1 MIAEGEKLVH
11 LRGKAQRQWVIGLLD
26 TGKRSGAVA
35 VGFKTKLKD
44 VDDHREFTELI
55 REHEFRIIL
64 MTRRNTLKLAIST
77 LNARR
82 LFEHRGQWNL
92 QQGDA
97 GLPPMRLERTP
108 LMACIETCEAKEA
121 ELRSFVANLN
131 LPQLV
136 LDYDDLRGHPEQE
149 MNRVLQF
156 LEAPSLPLQSDV
168 KKNTSDNL
176 SEAIENFDEVE
187 HWLRGTPYE
196 GMIGNT

>member
-1 MIAEGEKLVH
+1 MH
-11 LRGKAQRQWVIGLLD
+11 LRGASQRQWVMDLLD
-26 TGKRSGAVA
+26 TGERSGAVA

-44 VDDHREFTELI
+44 VDDHHDFTELLQ
-55 REHEFRIIL
+55 EHDFRIIL

-97 GLPPMRLERTP
+97 GLPPMRLERTQ
-108 LMACIETCEAKEA
+108 LMDCIEVCETKEA

-131 LPQLV
+131 LKQFV
-136 LDYDDLRGHPEQE
+136 LDYDDLRGHPKQE
-149 MNRVLQF
+149 MDRVLQF
-156 LEAPSLPLQSDV
+156 LEAASLPLQSDV

-176 SEAIENFDEVE
+176 IEAIENFDEVQ
-187 HWLRGTPYE
+187 HWLHGTPYE
-196 GMIGNT
+196 GMIGST

>member
-1 MIAEGEKLVH
+1 MVH
-11 LRGKAQRQWVIGLLD
+11 LRGGAQRQWVMDLLD

-44 VDDHREFTELI
+44 VDDHYDFTELLQ
-55 REHEFRIIL
+55 EHDFRIIL

-92 QQGDA
+92 LRGDA
-97 GLPPMRLERTP
+97 GLPPIRLEQTS
-108 LMACIETCEAKEA
+108 LMACIETCETKES
-121 ELRSFVANLN
+121 ELRSFVANLK
-131 LPQLV
+131 LAQMV
-136 LDYDDLRGHPEQE
+136 LDYDDLRDDPERE

-156 LEAPSLPLQSDV
+156 LEAPSRKLQSDV
-168 KKNTSDNL
+168 KKNTSDDLN
-176 SEAIENFDEVE
+176 EAIENFDEVE

-196 GMIGNT
+196 GMIGST